1 MSVLD
6 APIAPD
12 GELESLL
19 RGKPRPVERIVLGIL
34 FGCGAL
40 SVLTTLGLIAV
51 LAEGAFEFFREVPI
65 TTFFTDTV
73 WQPFGSFDTGRFGVL
88 PLVAGTLLVT
98 VIATI
103 VAVPL
108 GVGAALYLSEYAPT
122 RVRRTLKPA
131 LELLAGVP
139 TVVLGFFALTF
150 VTPLLRG
157 LLGTGTVAQF
167 NALSAGLVMGIMI
180 IPTIASLSE
189 DAMAAVPSALREGAY
204 GLGATRSAVCRT
216 IVLPA
221 ALSGIVAAI
230 ILGVSRAIGET
241 MIVLLAAGSRP
252 TLTANPFVQIQ
263 TMTAYIGQAV
273 DGEASRGSL
282 TYLSIFAVGA
292 LLFLLTFGLNLL
304 AQRFVRRFREV
315 Y

>member
-1 MSVLD
+1 MAAVDTPLPTD
-6 APIAPD
+6 A
-12 GELESLL
+12 ELAELL
-19 RGKPRPVERIVLGIL
+19 HRPRNPRERVVLGVL
-34 FGCGAL
+34 LACGAL
-40 SVLTTLGLIAV
+40 SIITTLGLIAV
-51 LAEGAFEFFREVPI
+51 LAEGAFQFFREVPI
-65 TTFFTDTV
+65 GTFLTDTV

-98 VIATI
+98 VIAI
-103 VAVPL
+103 SVAVPL
-108 GVGAALYLSEYAPT
+108 GIGAALYLSEYAST
-122 RVRRTLKPA
+122 RVRRVLKPL

-139 TVVLGFFALTF
+139 TVVLGFFALSF

-157 LLGTGTVAQF
+157 LLGTDTVAQF

-180 IPTIASLSE
+180 IPTIASMSE
-189 DAMAAVPSALREGAY
+189 DAMSAVPQGLREGAY

-221 ALSGIVAAI
+221 ALSGIVAAV
-230 ILGVSRAIGET
+230 ILGISRAIGET

-252 TLTANPFVQIQ
+252 LLTANPFVQIQ

-282 TYLSIFAVGA
+282 TYLSIFAVGS
-292 LLFLLTFGLNLL
+292 LLFAMTFALNLI

>member
-189 DAMAAVPSALREGAY
+189 DAMAAVPSALREGAF

>member
-6 APIAPD
+6 APIAPV